1 MKQATDGHA
10 DKSFRIESTG
20 NSKRRFPD
28 LHNLPKPRW
37 RDALA
42 ALAGPAI
49 RMHKYRNLHKSMFYD
64 VMCQMDGCESGQ

>member
-1 MKQATDGHA
+1 MKHATDRHT

-42 ALAGPAI
+42 ALAAPAI
-49 RMHKYRNLHKSMFYD
+49 RMHQYRNLHKSMFYD
-64 VMCQMDGCESGQ
+64 AICQMDDCEAGR

>member
-1 MKQATDGHA
+1 MKHAADGHT
-10 DKSFRIESTG
+10 DKSFRIELTG
-20 NSKRRFPD
+20 SSKRRFPD
-28 LHNLPKPRW
+28 LHNLRKSRW

-64 VMCQMDGCESGQ
+64 AMGQMDGCESGR